1 MSKSMSKSKS
11 EPISGVIPQATLA
24 AARTQSRTFSARVPS
39 PQSRI
44 LATEFRSALQSERSS
59 LKFPG

>member
-24 AARTQSRTFSARVPS
+24 AAHPVAHLLGPGAVAPEPDLGHAVPIS
-39 PQSRI
+39 TSVGE
-44 LATEFRSALQSERSS
+44 A
-59 LKFPG
+59 